1 MSAAARLY
9 TPTEAAIVSGVG
21 VKAVHNAI
29 DKRVVRAAA
38 KPSSGGPKSV
48 RRKLT
53 ADEVLRLKLWY
64 KVGEV
69 LSQER
74 RKMLFRA
81 ISERPDATTV
91 KADDLLIIDVAEARK
106 QIADKTRDL
115 EAAEAMVAS
124 QKDVLGGAPVFIGTR
139 IPVRLIVS
147 MLADGASEDEILEGY
162 PKLRREQLGLS
173 QIWNAAHPK
182 RGRPKSLK
190 DRGLTIKSTK
200 KTPLRAGPRPNGVRT
215 QP

>member
-9 TPTEAAIVSGVG
+9 TPAEAAVVSGVG

-29 DKRVVRAAA
+29 DKHVVRAA
-38 KPSSGGPKSV
+38 KPARGSGKTV

-64 KVGEV
+64 KVGDV

-74 RKMLFRA
+74 RKMLFQA
-81 ISERPDATTV
+81 ISEQPEAATV
-91 KADDLLIIDVAEARK
+91 KADDLLIIDVAEARR

-115 EAAEAMVAS
+115 EAAEAMVATG
-124 QKDVLGGAPVFIGTR
+124 KDVLSGEPVFKGSR
-139 IPVRLIVS
+139 IPVRLIAA
-147 MLADGASEDEILEGY
+147 MLADGAGEDEILEGY
-162 PKLRREQLGLS
+162 PKLDREQLALS
-173 QIWNAAHPK
+173 QIWTSAHPK

-190 DRGLTIKSTK
+190 DRGLKLKSAK
-200 KTPLRAGPRPNGVRT
+200 RAPLKEDPRPGRGSAHA
-215 QP
+215 